1 MDITTNEKTRYS
13 DVELEEFK
21 QLIEEKLEGAKS
33 ELKYFQTQIIRSS
46 QETENNRGGFDD
58 GSNSMEKESLNK
70 LASRQVK
77 YIHHL
82 ENALIRIANKNFGIC
97 RETGKLIS
105 KQRLQIV
112 PHATLSINAK
122 KAMK

>member
-21 QLIEEKLEGAKS
+21 QLIEEKLEGAHN
-33 ELKYFQTQIIRSS
+33 ELKYFKTQIIRSS
-46 QETENNRGGFDD
+46 KETENNRGGFDD
-58 GSNSMEKESLNK
+58 GSNTLEKESLNK
-70 LASRQVK
+70 MASRQVK

-82 ENALIRIANKNFGIC
+82 ENALIRIESKSFGIC

-105 KQRLQIV
+105 KQRLRVV
-112 PHATLSINAK
+112 PHATLSIDAK